1 MLPYADRLIILDNG
15 QMIDSGPP
23 REMIENHPQL
33 TSQSSSYSNADST
46 LTSRSVQSES
56 KMDQSKLIADVT
68 DAEET
73 TTDGL
78 YRQSG
83 SWHVYQ
89 FYIKSSGYLL
99 LMIFIFLLLS
109 SVLSSNFAGER
120 PLLSP
125 HPQFEVG
132 PC

>member
-1 MLPYADRLIILDNG
+1 MLPYADRLIILDKG
-15 QMIDSGPP
+15 RMIDSGPP

-109 SVLSSNFAGER
+109 SALSSNFAGER
-120 PLLSP
+120 LLLSP